1 MRRDIKVLEA
11 DIERLDVEI
20 KEKASKKATALA
32 RMQSRLFLEQIFSPY
47 INGVCKV
54 LEVSPVEGLR
64 KLILDDKTVGKLAKE
79 NPEVVSE
86 FISLP
91 EMKVLIAI
99 ARPLKNVSEEW
110 IEEKMDVLFEVM
122 SEIRPELA
130 KIITDTPNGIE
141 WFYDSLTGLRD
152 ILFGKSQLNIVT

>member
-1 MRRDIKVLEA
+1 MRRENAVLEA
-11 DIERLDVEI
+11 DIERLEIEI

-32 RMQSRLFLEQIFSPY
+32 RMQSKLFLEQIFSPY

-54 LEVSPVEGLR
+54 LEVSPVEGLQ
-64 KLILDDKTVGKLAKE
+64 KLIVDDKTVGKLAKE
-79 NPEVVSE
+79 NPDVVSE
-86 FISLP
+86 LISLP

-99 ARPLKNVSEEW
+99 ASPLKNVSEEW

-130 KIITDTPNGIE
+130 KVILGTPGGTL
-141 WFYDSLTGLRD
+141 WFYNSLTGLRD
-152 ILFGKSQLNIVT
+152 ILFGKPQLNIIT

>member
-54 LEVSPVEGLR
+54 LEVSPVEGIR
-64 KLILDDKTVGKLAKE
+64 KLILDNNTVSKLANN
-79 NPEVVSE
+79 NPAAVSE
-86 FISLP
+86 FLDLP
-91 EMKVLIAI
+91 EMKILIII
-99 ARPLKNVSEEW
+99 ARPLKNVSKEW
-110 IEEKMDVLFEVM
+110 IEEKMDILFEVM

-152 ILFGKSQLNIVT
+152 ILFSSQLNR

>member
-1 MRRDIKVLEA
+1 MRKDIKALEA
-11 DIERLDVEI
+11 DIKRLDVEI
-20 KEKASKKATALA
+20 KEKASKRATALA

-54 LEVSPVEGLR
+54 LEVSPVEGIR
-64 KLILDDKTVGKLAKE
+64 KLILDDKTVGILAKD

-86 FISLP
+86 FLSLP

-99 ARPLKNVSEEW
+99 VSPLKNVSEEW

-130 KIITDTPNGIE
+130 KIILDTPGGIL
-141 WFYDSLTGLRD
+141 WFYNSLTGLRD
-152 ILFGKSQLNIVT
+152 VLFGS

>member
-11 DIERLDVEI
+11 DIERLDAEI

-32 RMQSRLFLEQIFSPY
+32 RMQSKLFLERVFSPY
-47 INGVCKV
+47 INGVCTV
-54 LEVSPVEGLR
+54 LEVSPEEGIR
-64 KLILDDKTVGKLAKE
+64 KLILDNNTVAKLAKN
-79 NPEVVSE
+79 NPAALSE
-86 FISLP
+86 LLSLP
-91 EMKVLIAI
+91 EMKILIAI
-99 ARPLKNVSEEW
+99 ASPLKNVSKDW

-130 KIITDTPNGIE
+130 KIIIDTPNGVE

-152 ILFGKSQLNIVT
+152 ILFSLQLNS

>member
-1 MRRDIKVLEA
+1 MERMRRDIKVLEA
-11 DIERLDVEI
+11 DIEKLDAEI

-32 RMQSRLFLEQIFSPY
+32 RMQSRLFLEHIFSPY
-47 INGVCKV
+47 INGVCNV
-54 LEVSPVEGLR
+54 LEVSPEEGIR
-64 KLILDDKTVGKLAKE
+64 KLILEDKTVGKLAKN

-86 FISLP
+86 FLSLP

-99 ARPLKNVSEEW
+99 ASPLKNVSKEW
-110 IEEKMDVLFEVM
+110 IEEKMDILFEVM

-130 KIITDTPNGIE
+130 KIITDTPNGTE

-152 ILFGKSQLNIVT
+152 VLFSSQLNS

>member
-1 MRRDIKVLEA
+1 MRKDIKVLEA
-11 DIERLDVEI
+11 DIERLDLEI

-32 RMQSRLFLEQIFSPY
+32 RMQSRIFLEQIFSPY
-47 INGVCKV
+47 INGVCTV
-54 LEVSPVEGLR
+54 LEVSPEEGIR

-99 ARPLKNVSEEW
+99 ARPLKNVSEDW

-130 KIITDTPNGIE
+130 KIIIDTPGGTL
-141 WFYDSLTGLRD
+141 WFYNSLTGLRD
-152 ILFGKSQLNIVT
+152 ILFGKPQLNIVT

>member
-1 MRRDIKVLEA
+1 MRRDIIILEA

-20 KEKASKKATALA
+20 KEKASKRATALA
-32 RMQSRLFLEQIFSPY
+32 RMQSKLFLEQIFSPY

-54 LEVSPVEGLR
+54 LEVSPVEGIR
-64 KLILDDKTVGKLAKE
+64 KLILDDKTVGILAKD

-86 FISLP
+86 FLSLP

-99 ARPLKNVSEEW
+99 VSPLKNVSEEW

-130 KIITDTPNGIE
+130 KIILDTPGGIL
-141 WFYDSLTGLRD
+141 WFYNSLTGLRD
-152 ILFGKSQLNIVT
+152 VLFGSQLNS

>member
-1 MRRDIKVLEA
+1 MRKENAILEA
-11 DIERLDVEI
+11 DIERLEIEI

-32 RMQSRLFLEQIFSPY
+32 RMQSKLFLEQIFSPY

-54 LEVSPVEGLR
+54 LEVSPVEGLQ
-64 KLILDDKTVGKLAKE
+64 KLIVDDKTVGKLAKE
-79 NPEVVSE
+79 NPDVVSE
-86 FISLP
+86 LISLP

-99 ARPLKNVSEEW
+99 ASPLKNVSEDW

-130 KIITDTPNGIE
+130 KIIVDTPGGTL
-141 WFYDSLTGLRD
+141 WFYNSLTGLRD
-152 ILFGKSQLNIVT
+152 VLFGS

>member
-1 MRRDIKVLEA
+1 MRRENKALEA
-11 DIERLDVEI
+11 DIERLEIEI

-32 RMQSRLFLEQIFSPY
+32 RMQSKLFLEQIFSPY

-54 LEVSPVEGLR
+54 LQVSPAEGLQ

-86 FISLP
+86 LTSLP

-99 ARPLKNVSEEW
+99 ASPLKNVSEEW

-130 KIITDTPNGIE
+130 KIILDTPGGTL
-141 WFYDSLTGLRD
+141 WFYNSLTGLRD
-152 ILFGKSQLNIVT
+152 VLFGS

>member
-1 MRRDIKVLEA
+1 MRKENAILEA
-11 DIERLDVEI
+11 DIERLEIEI

-32 RMQSRLFLEQIFSPY
+32 RMQSKLFLEQIFSPY

-54 LEVSPVEGLR
+54 LQVSPVEGLQ

-86 FISLP
+86 LTSLP

-99 ARPLKNVSEEW
+99 ASPLKNVSEEW
-110 IEEKMDVLFEVM
+110 IEEKMDVLFEVK

-130 KIITDTPNGIE
+130 KIILDTPGGTL
-141 WFYDSLTGLRD
+141 WFYNSLTGLRD
-152 ILFGKSQLNIVT
+152 VLFGS